1 MAKDVKVDTV
11 RAAEN
16 CVRDVKNWL
25 AVFKTEYDVADE
37 AVKILNQKLNEIGSS
52 MAGIKCTAKGVEASS
67 VRPVAN
73 TVRDAKAWLAV
84 FGKEYDLSEEA
95 MKVLHQNFD
104 KLGDALKAI
113 ECK

>member
-1 MAKDVKVDTV
+1 MADIKVDTV

-16 CVRDVKNWL
+16 CVRDIKNWL

-37 AVKILNQKLNEIGSS
+37 AVKVLHQKLDEIGAS
-52 MAGIKCTAKGVEASS
+52 MAGIKCSTTGVEATS

-73 TVRDAKAWLAV
+73 AVRDAKAWLAV
-84 FGKEYDLSEEA
+84 FAKEYDLSEETI
-95 MKVLHQNFD
+95 KVLHQNFD